1 MRGNR
6 LFPKRLKPTTA
17 ESIFLIFDRLSW
29 LSATRFAKSK
39 FPTKLSRKNFPQASL
54 CPFGI
59 ILRWRLRS
67 TQAPTRIPL
76 RIRITKLSSKIS
88 FRYKVSHINIFKFER
103 AYSRTQ
109 TKKPPDGGFLSR
121 VQEGCS
127 GVQISN
133 IFFANIPERL
143 IISKVP

>member
-39 FPTKLSRKNFPQASL
+39 FPTKLSRKNVPQASL
-54 CPFGI
+54 CPFGTI
-59 ILRWRLRS
+59 HRWRLRS
-67 TQAPTRIPL
+67 TQAQTRIPL

-109 TKKPPDGGFLSR
+109 IKNRPTAVFYLGCKRAASAFRSATFFLR
-121 VQEGCS
+121 TYPNG
-127 GVQISN
+127 
-133 IFFANIPERL
+133 
-143 IISKVP
+143 

>member
-6 LFPKRLKPTTA
+6 LFPKHLKPTTA
-17 ESIFLIFDRLSW
+17 ESFFLIFDRLSW
-29 LSATRFAKSK
+29 LSVTRFVESK

-109 TKKPPDGGFLSR
+109 TKNRPTAVFYLGCKRTVAAFKSTTFFLR
-121 VQEGCS
+121 TFPNG
-127 GVQISN
+127 
-133 IFFANIPERL
+133 
-143 IISKVP
+143 

>member
-67 TQAPTRIPL
+67 TQAQTRIPL

-109 TKKPPDGGFLSR
+109 TKNRQTAVFYLGCKRAVAAFRSATFFLR
-121 VQEGCS
+121 TYPNG
-127 GVQISN
+127 
-133 IFFANIPERL
+133 
-143 IISKVP
+143 

>member
-1 MRGNR
+1 MRDNR

-29 LSATRFAKSK
+29 LSSTRFAKSK

-59 ILRWRLRS
+59 IHRWRLRS

-109 TKKPPDGGFLSR
+109 TKNRPTAVFYL
-121 VQEGCS
+121 GCKGCC
-127 GVQISN
+127 GVQINN